1 MTGVKLDAKIAGFTT
16 FLLVLCSFMIGFGF
30 VLPSPTVTE
39 PTPGYRAMGAPAP
52 PVRLVVPSLKV
63 KAPILPISVTPD
75 LSLDPPRNPRD
86 VGWWQ
91 RSAKPGSTT
100 GQTVLTGHT
109 VHTGGGAL
117 DNLGDLRRGQIVK
130 VVTPKGTMVYRTT
143 KIVVYTKEELAKHSV
158 EIFGQE
164 RPGARLVLITCSGW
178 TGSYYKQNIVVYAA
192 PLGVPDRK
200 A

>member
-1 MTGVKLDAKIAGFTT
+1 MTGAKLDARIAGFTT

-30 VLPSPTVTE
+30 VLPSPKVEE
-39 PTPGYRAMGAPAP
+39 PVQGYRAMGAPAP

-75 LSLDPPRNPRD
+75 RSLDPPRNPHD
-86 VGWWQ
+86 VGWWKL
-91 RSAKPGSTT
+91 SAKPGSTT
-100 GQTVLTGHT
+100 GQTVMTGHT

-117 DNLGDLRRGQIVK
+117 DNLGDLRRGRLVK
-130 VVTPKGTMVYRTT
+130 VVTPKETMVYRTT
-143 KIVVYTKEELAKHSV
+143 KIVVYSKEELAKRSV

-164 RPGARLVLITCSGW
+164 RNDGRLVLITCSGW
-178 TGSYYKQNIVVYAA
+178 TGSYYKRNIVVYAA
-192 PLGVPDRK
+192 PLGVPDRT